1 MNYLDIHSHIL
12 PDIDDGAKDIETSL
26 ALLKMLKEQGVTH
39 VIATPHFYPDTDS
52 AEDFAERS
60 EKAYSQLKKAACGMD
75 LPQVFLGCELHYFGG
90 ISKSKSITQ
99 FAIRGTKYILLELQ
113 YGTPI
118 TKTVLQDI
126 TDIYENTGL
135 TPILAH
141 VERYAKLHGYKKLLK
156 LISEGTALAQV
167 NAESLLSRDYGKSAE
182 KLIKGGYISFL
193 ASDAHSI
200 HRRPPY
206 IDKALKTIEE
216 KLGRSAS
223 KRIIIKSNKLL
234 EEIEEQNAQYQFDY

>member
-12 PDIDDGAKDIETSL
+12 PDIDDGARDIETSV
-26 ALLKMLKEQGVTH
+26 ALLRMLKEQGVTH

-52 AEDFAERS
+52 AEDFAERVDI
-60 EKAYSQLKKAACGMD
+60 AYSHLKKAACGAD
-75 LPQVFLGCELHYFGG
+75 LPQVYLGCELHYFSG

-141 VERYAKLHGYKKLLK
+141 VERYTKLSGYKKLLK
-156 LISEGTALAQV
+156 LISDGTALAQI
-167 NAESLLSRDYGKSAE
+167 NAESVLSKDYCKPTE

-193 ASDAHSI
+193 ASDAHSLR
-200 HRRPPY
+200 RRPPY

-216 KLGRSAS
+216 KLGRSAAT
-223 KRIIIKSNKLL
+223 RLVIKSNKLL
-234 EEIEEQNAQYQFDY
+234 EEIEEQNAQYQFER